1 VPRSAEHGAREP
13 IFRAGTMVV
22 LSLGNPREKF
32 WGALATLDPAGVTVC
47 GIDLPSFDDS
57 AALVKNG
64 DGFAASAIF
73 FPMHRVERMEVDAP
87 AGNIPSLRQRFM
99 EKSGYDP
106 AQLFRTAVGEQ
117 ER

>member
-1 VPRSAEHGAREP
+1 
-13 IFRAGTMVV
+13 MVV

-32 WGALATLDPAGVTVC
+32 WGALAALDPAGVTVC

-64 DGFAASAIF
+64 EGFTASAIF

-87 AGNIPSLRQRFM
+87 AGDIPSLRQRFT
-99 EKSGYDP
+99 EKSGRDP
-106 AQLFRTAVGEQ
+106 AQLFLTAVGE
-117 ER
+117 RGR